1 MTARGS
7 KAATGQFNPRA
18 GQAYGTE
25 PKGLGYAKY
34 DAENVAGLFR
44 PHLRMSGR
52 GNPRAAQAYGTEP

>member
-44 PHLRMSGR
+44 PRLRMSGHST
-52 GNPRAAQAYGTEP
+52 PRAGKAHGTEP